1 MDTKMLDKL
10 DMMIVLG
17 AKDCGE
23 DDVNLLDNLDTTG
36 VALDKSFHRRRVRIV
51 EKHKH
56 YPTILMLKK
65 GILFVMVLLMTVM
78 SLGFTTIMAISPMRR
93 AVFNVVIEWYENYIT
108 IRYEQ
113 EGSTA
118 DSVTDG
124 DENEVTNNPVLTSPA
139 VIEEVRKPTYN
150 AENVI
155 EDIVM
160 ENKSFVCIDYYK
172 GDVLAYTYNQMSL
185 SSKDMYLDNE
195 GVFIQTIDIN
205 GNEGTVIQHT
215 GFSGITIVWSDG
227 EYIYQMITQTT
238 PLEELIAVCR
248 SVE

>member
-17 AKDCGE
+17 AKDCGN

-36 VALDKSFHRRRVRIV
+36 VALDKSFHRKRVRIV

-56 YPTILMLKK
+56 HSTVLAIKKMMLCL
-65 GILFVMVLLMTVM
+65 IATVIIVS
-78 SLGFTTIMAISPMRR
+78 SLGFTTIMAIEPMRK
-93 AVFNVVIEWYENYIT
+93 AVFEVVIEWYENYIT

-113 EGSTA
+113 EDSTTG
-118 DSVTDG
+118 SVTDG
-124 DENEVTNNPVLTSPA
+124 DENEVTNNPVRTPPA
-139 VIEEVRKPTYN
+139 HIEEVRKPTFN
-150 AENVI
+150 TENVI

-172 GDVLAYTYNQMSL
+172 GDLLAYTYNQMSF
-185 SSKDMYLDNE
+185 SSKDMYRDNE

-238 PLEELIAVCR
+238 PLEELLAVCR